1 MRIEDEIKQ
10 AKKFTNEYERL
21 LVNLL
26 FTASWIES
34 KNIKRLKP
42 FGISS
47 QQYNVLRI
55 LRGASPKAI
64 MLIEIATRMIDKN
77 SNTSRLIDKLVS
89 KGLANREISVS
100 NRRQVDIRITE
111 KGLNL
116 LKEIDELS
124 KIWLQEMKTLT
135 VKEASN
141 TNVLLDKLRSE

>member
-1 MRIEDEIKQ
+1 MNRVE
-10 AKKFTNEYERL
+10 
-21 LVNLL
+21 
-26 FTASWIES
+26 
-34 KNIKRLKP
+34 NIKRLKP

-64 MLIEIATRMIDKN
+64 MLIEIASRMIDKN

-89 KGLANREISVS
+89 KGLANREICES
-100 NRRQVDIRITE
+100 NRKQVDIRITE

-116 LKEIDELS
+116 LREIDELS

-135 VKEASN
+135 VKEAAN